1 MRLVSVVVPDWLMAT
16 TSVSLMSDRN
26 PKPESSVAGS
36 ASTRSRPSGMQASR
50 APARLWPATCAVP
63 WPITWMRS
71 MRPLRSRSRTPGGEH
86 VVAQRDVQR
95 AVALDELAAER
106 LAEAV
111 GRLGDLLE
119 EEVRVGAAVDVAGGD
134 LRLLEVGRR

>member
-1 MRLVSVVVPDWLMAT
+1 MRFVSVVVPDWLMAT
-16 TSVSLMSDRN
+16 TSVSLMSGRS
-26 PKPESSVAGS
+26 PKPGQLGGREGLDAEAAVGDAGEQRAGQALAGHVGGALADHLDPVDAPVA
-36 ASTRSRPSGMQASR
+36 Q
-50 APARLWPATCAVP
+50 
-63 WPITWMRS
+63 
-71 MRPLRSRSRTPGGEH
+71 PLAHRWGEH
-86 VVAQRDVQR
+86 VVAERDVQR
-95 AVALDELAAER
+95 AVALDELAAQR